1 MGKLKKPR
9 MVRKPCYLMCLLH
22 HVSRHRKDI
31 YIDERLLLHT
41 KDGSTSESAMDD
53 YLLPRQIDPPF
64 NFEED
69 DEEEGVSKKKNNK
82 TMKPPPS
89 IKLLE
94 VSPSQSTL
102 VNPTKPISRA

>member
-1 MGKLKKPR
+1 
-9 MVRKPCYLMCLLH
+9 
-22 HVSRHRKDI
+22 
-31 YIDERLLLHT
+31 
-41 KDGSTSESAMDD
+41 MDD